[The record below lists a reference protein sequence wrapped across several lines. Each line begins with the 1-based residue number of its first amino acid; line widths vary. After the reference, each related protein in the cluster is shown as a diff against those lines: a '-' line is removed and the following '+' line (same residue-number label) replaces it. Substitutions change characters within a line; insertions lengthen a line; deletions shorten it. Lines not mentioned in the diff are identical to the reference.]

1 MEHSKERKWL
11 FVVLIIVLILAC
23 GGLVYNIQDHNNK
36 EGNIFDD
43 IFNSSNISV
52 NRFNFSF
59 ENKKGKQ
66 KKFFVENLLDDVINS
81 NNKNQDKKIE
91 IVFEG
96 ENTSDT
102 FKIKDIRN
110 KITNLATEEFD
121 ITLDY
126 DSKGYINK
134 IIIEKMDISV
144 DDFNQQFFI
153 YKNSSQMGV
162 LVKNTLDAV
171 IDSNRKYENHQITI
185 TIEGVTSADSAT
197 ITNIKNSIDDFT
209 TYNVS
214 YQYDQTGYINQVL
227 FQK

>member
-1 MEHSKERKWL
+1 M
-11 FVVLIIVLILAC
+11 LIIVLILAC
-23 GGLVYNIQDHNNK
+23 GGLVYNILDHNNKNNNNK

-43 IFNSSNISV
+43 IFNSSSISV
-52 NRFNFSF
+52 NKFNFSF
-59 ENKKGKQ
+59 ENKTGKQ
-66 KKFFVENLLDDVINS
+66 KKFSVENLLDDVINS

-91 IVFEG
+91 IVFEE

-102 FKIKDIRN
+102 SKIKDIRN

-134 IIIEKMDISV
+134 ITIEKLDISV

-162 LVKNTLDAV
+162 LVKSTLDAV
-171 IDSNRKYENHQITI
+171 IDSNRKYENHQITVI
-185 TIEGVTSADSAT
+185 IEGITSADSDT
-197 ITNIKNSIDDFT
+197 ITNVKNSLDDFT

-214 YQYDQTGYINQVL
+214 YQYDQIGYINQVS